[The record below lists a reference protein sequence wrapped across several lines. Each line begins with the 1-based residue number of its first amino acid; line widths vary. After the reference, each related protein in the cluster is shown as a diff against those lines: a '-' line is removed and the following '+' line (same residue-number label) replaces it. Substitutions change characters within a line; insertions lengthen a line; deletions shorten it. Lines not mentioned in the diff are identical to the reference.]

1 MEKEG
6 LVASDAKDPGREF
19 DENFKDRKVGQ
30 PFSTDR
36 ELVEQGKPREG
47 TNLDLGEERS
57 AEQLEELE
65 KAREQGS
72 NES

>member
-1 MEKEG
+1 MAKNESEK
-6 LVASDAKDPGREF
+6 KREF
-19 DENFKDRKVGQ
+19 DEKFGNKKVGE

-36 ELVEQGKPREG
+36 DLVEQGQERQG

-57 AEQLEELE
+57 EDQLEEME
-65 KAREQGS
+65 KAREQGT

>member
-1 MEKEG
+1 MTEAIVAKNESEK
-6 LVASDAKDPGREF
+6 KREF
-19 DENFKDRKVGQ
+19 DEKFSRKTVGE
-30 PFSTDR
+30 PFSTER
-36 ELVEQGKPREG
+36 ELVEEGKPREG